1 MPKTP
6 AAPTQEE
13 LDRAPIQSLAPKDL
27 AARRALED
35 ATRLAVQGK
44 YRCRVCQRVDMQ
56 ERGLVIAFAGNVL
69 LAVCP
74 SCIYRPIII
83 RREAGS
89 ISVQLQSDRESS
101 IVLATNMNEVA
112 GMQIAKPKVEKVPL

>member
-1 MPKTP
+1 MPAKPTP
-6 AAPTQEE
+6 EE
-13 LDRAPIQSLAPKDL
+13 LERAPVQSLNAADI

-44 YRCRVCQRVDMQ
+44 YRCRVCQRIDDQ

-74 SCIYRPIII
+74 TCIHAPIVI
-83 RREAGS
+83 RREPEGL
-89 ISVQLQSDRESS
+89 SVQLQGGRDSG
-101 IVLATNMNEVA
+101 IVLASSLREVE
-112 GMQIAKPKVEKVPL
+112 GMKFAAPKTEKVEL